1 MKKMT
6 ALLLAMAMLL
16 SLAAC
21 GGNSDKPG
29 GTTPGASSNNDADG
43 SAPQAAFV
51 VAFDQDDMPFS
62 YLDEKGELVGL
73 SVDVAREACNRLGWE
88 LMAEPIDW
96 STKDTVLDE
105 GTVDCVWGQATE
117 SEIYLEESD
126 HIWLTYGEIFVD
138 ATALVSSE
146 AETIPQ
152 LEGKVLVADPEAV
165 FALTGEDASEWGKSV
180 WSKAAS
186 TSIADSAE
194 DAYKALFSG
203 KCDAVI
209 VNAKSDEDIDFNQFD
224 AEVDEDGYSLKT
236 LYSSED
242 DETSETLYYRA
253 VGGCF
258 ANYTEDY
265 EKFSDVIYQ
274 MADDGT
280 VKTLM
285 EQWDDTP
292 WGRLSKRFT
301 AFEYVND
308 AGEDDDEWE
317 EEEEDE
323 ELIELSE
330 EELAELFGD
339 ESVLEI
345 TDEDYEEG
353 ETPAQ

>member
-6 ALLLAMAMLL
+6 SLLLAMAMLL

-21 GGNSDKPG
+21 GNNSAQPG
-29 GTTPGASSNNDADG
+29 AAKPGASSADG
-43 SAPQAAFV
+43 AESFTPQAAFV

-62 YLDEKGELVGL
+62 YLDEKGELVGF
-73 SVDVAREACNRLGWE
+73 SVDVVREACSRLGWE

-96 STKDTVLDE
+96 STKDAMLDE

-117 SEIYLEESD
+117 SEIYFDETD

-138 ATALVSSE
+138 ATTLVTNE
-146 AETIPQ
+146 AEAIPQ

-165 FALTGEDASEWGKSV
+165 FAVTGDDASEWGKSL

-186 TSIADSAE
+186 TTIADSAQ
-194 DAYKALFSG
+194 DAYQALFSG
-203 KCDAVI
+203 KCDAVVI
-209 VNAKSDEDIDFNQFD
+209 NAKSDESVDFDRFD
-224 AEVDEDGYSLKT
+224 ATVDEDGYSLKT

-253 VGGCF
+253 AGGCF

-265 EKFSDVIYQ
+265 ETFSEVIYQ
-274 MADDGT
+274 MSDDGT
-280 VKTLM
+280 IDSIMT
-285 EQWDDTP
+285 QWDETP
-292 WGRLSKRFT
+292 WGSLTRRFSV
-301 AFEYVND
+301 FSYND
-308 AGEDDDEWE
+308 DVSDDDSEWE

-323 ELIELSE
+323 ELIELTE
-330 EELAELFGD
+330 EELAEMFGD

-345 TDEDYEEG
+345 TDEDYEE
-353 ETPAQ
+353 EAPAN